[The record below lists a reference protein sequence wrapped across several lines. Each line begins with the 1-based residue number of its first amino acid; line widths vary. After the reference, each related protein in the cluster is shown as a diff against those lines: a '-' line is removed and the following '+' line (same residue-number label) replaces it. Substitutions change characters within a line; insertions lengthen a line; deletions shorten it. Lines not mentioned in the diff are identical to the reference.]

1 MCIYIYVFIYTYTY
15 VYKCIYVYWMN
26 KNANGNTGLA
36 NAFQIQNIL
45 LLNKIREYIL
55 AKEFILLENY

>member
-1 MCIYIYVFIYTYTY
+1 MFTYIYIYIYY

-26 KNANGNTGLA
+26 RNANANTSLA
-36 NAFQIQNIL
+36 NAFQIQNII

-55 AKEFILLENY
+55 AKKFILLENYLN